1 MSALI
6 FSSQKKK
13 KKNDVI
19 AEFKQ
24 NYYGSEWIMEE
35 VNGRKDMKDEIIH
48 CISKCT
54 EIDKRGP
61 MPFGFWCG
69 RCRRLEFRETRSL
82 RDDDRAFQGP
92 GPVGPRRNYGVEL
105 VARMDC
111 MEARSCPSTR
121 VLWTPGGL
129 WVPYYR
135 GWTHKLAKRASHKK
149 WPCSFK
155 AGHGLSRW
163 AVVWHGLQRVQQQK
177 RQEQSKEVLAAG

>member
-69 RCRRLEFRETRSL
+69 RCRRLEFRESRSL

-92 GPVGPRRNYGVEL
+92 GPLGPRRNWWCGWIAWDPGVALAQGSFEPQGAPPL
-105 VARMDC
+105 SRLLPGAD
-111 MEARSCPSTR
+111 PQTR
-121 VLWTPGGL
+121 QTCVTQKVTLL
-129 WVPYYR
+129 
-135 GWTHKLAKRASHKK
+135 L
-149 WPCSFK
+149 K
-155 AGHGLSRW
+155 AGHGLSRR
-163 AVVWHGLQRVQQQK
+163 AVVWHGCKECSRK
-177 RQEQSKEVLAAG
+177 RPRKRRRQAG